1 MVFLSSSGNYN
12 HMKINIEASS
22 TIAEVQQAFH
32 KHFPFLKI
40 EFYRDGH
47 QQGEGSL
54 KDNTLDSHEVLG
66 EVYPHFKSGVL
77 QLSEDMKV
85 SELENSFSNDFNAS
99 VQVFHQSGNIWL
111 QTTRTDHL
119 TLAAQND
126 SAKDKG
132 LRNVEPMVD
141 PMDRSELE

>member
-1 MVFLSSSGNYN
+1 MVWLSSSGNYN

-22 TIAEVQQAFH
+22 TIAEIQQAFH
-32 KHFPFLKI
+32 KYFPFLKI
-40 EFYRDGH
+40 EFYKDGH

-54 KDNTLDSHEVLG
+54 KENTLNSQEILG
-66 EVYPHFKSGVL
+66 EVYTNFKPGVL
-77 QLSEDMKV
+77 QLSEDMTV
-85 SELENSFSNDFNAS
+85 SELENSFSNDFKAS
-99 VQVFHQSGNIWL
+99 VQVFHLSGNLWL

-119 TLAAQND
+119 TLAAQNE

-132 LRNVEPMVD
+132 LRNAEPMVD

>member
-1 MVFLSSSGNYN
+1 
-12 HMKINIEASS
+12 MKINIEASS

>member
-1 MVFLSSSGNYN
+1 
-12 HMKINIEASS
+12 MKINIEANS

-32 KHFPFLKI
+32 KYFPFLKI
-40 EFYRDGH
+40 EFYKVGH

-66 EVYPHFKSGVL
+66 EVYPHFKPGVL

-85 SELENSFSNDFNAS
+85 SELENSFSNDFKAS

-119 TLAAQND
+119 TLAAQNE